1 MDEVFFWGF
10 NWWWKIQRSWFQKK
24 QFMHNWLYSAASAWR
39 HVLMPPPY
47 NIISYLICRGPNAHY
62 LFHLLAHFKR
72 GDCDGIKV
80 RLGRLQEFIQTACI
94 EHLDFLSI
102 DPDLARGF
110 QPFQEKDM
118 GKQFQ
123 SLTDIPKVALT
134 SHTDTWLDYKVGGMG
149 WWERDTYTVPL

>member
-1 MDEVFFWGF
+1 M
-10 NWWWKIQRSWFQKK
+10 SPP
-24 QFMHNWLYSAASAWR
+24 HN
-39 HVLMPPPY
+39 MK
-47 NIISYLICRGPNAHY
+47 SYLICRGPNAHY

-149 WWERDTYTVPL
+149 WWERDTFCQSSNIRSREWRCSWSSADRRCSNYIWMINSFIAH